1 METVLRGRKT
11 AEVIPFD
18 YDAPVLYYPV
28 RHHSPVCAWHLEQAT
43 ERYKPELI
51 LVEGPENANDLIP
64 ILASPETEAPVALY
78 YAYRD
83 DAGLLNVA
91 GQTEKQEKDG
101 LPAESC
107 ACYYPLLDQSPELVA
122 LRLAERLKIPARF
135 IDLPYGEILA
145 ATRSGTGLRKEE
157 TTVSYADDSFL
168 VPELLW
174 KNVCEKTG
182 TRDFEEFWEKYYE
195 SRGLSLSTEEFVR
208 QVNTWCLLARENT
221 PRQEMEADGCLAR
234 ESHMARR
241 IREATRSYKKIM
253 VVAGGFHILGLL
265 RPENEQK
272 DILNISKDS
281 QTVYPVRY
289 SEPAADALSGYA
301 SGMPAPA
308 FYRKLWQQLHT
319 DGTSTTEAWN
329 SVVLDTIVRCGR
341 RLRAKGEIISAYDE
355 QCALQQAQG
364 LATLRNKAAPGLY
377 ELQDSILSAFVKG
390 EANLAGCKPLRL
402 LREINTGNK
411 VGRLCRSDLVPPLVQ
426 DFTRQCKKYRL
437 RQNSADRQE
446 VTLEIFSKTRHR
458 AESRFL
464 HQSVFLDCGYAKR
477 DKGPDLLHGTGRN
490 LIREHWICQWS
501 AGVETALIEHAI
513 WGATV
518 AEACAQLL
526 RRRLAEA
533 PRAVNGAELLV
544 QGFLM
549 GLTDTANTMIHRLE
563 ELLLTDGDFSS
574 LCGACGA
581 ISTLEAWQ
589 EQYHEKD
596 SYDYN
601 ALLRQCFARILHML
615 PSMSSVDDRGVETI
629 QEHCQLLYEITA
641 RPTFSDLR
649 ADFLATLEEL
659 IAQDPIHPALHGTA
673 LGLLYGGAPEK
684 KNLAVQTAAGYLRGT
699 HDQKLRAAAFLQG
712 LFRTARDLLLV
723 DDIQM
728 ASIDTLLCE
737 LEDEEFVNLLPQL
750 RLAFSYF
757 TPTETARLARQA
769 ATFHGKT
776 RLKTE
781 HYAVSPADYTC
792 WESIDA
798 WATQQL
804 EQWKSLYTEKGDSLT

>member
-28 RHHSPVCAWHLEQAT
+28 RHHSPVCAWHLEQT
-43 ERYKPELI
+43 IERYKPDLI

-83 DAGLLNVA
+83 DAGLLNTA
-91 GQTEKQEKDG
+91 EQTEKQEKDG

-135 IDLPYGEILA
+135 IDLPYGEILI
-145 ATRSGTGLRKEE
+145 ATQAGTGLRKEE

-168 VPELLW
+168 APELLW

-241 IREATRSYKKIM
+241 IREATRSYKKIL

-265 RPENEQK
+265 HPENEQK
-272 DILNISKDS
+272 DSPNISKDS

-289 SEPAADALSGYA
+289 SEPVADALSGYA

-319 DGTSTTEAWN
+319 DRTSTTEAWN

-390 EANLAGCKPLRL
+390 EANLAGCEPLRL

-411 VGRLCRSDLVPPLVQ
+411 VGRLCRSDLIPPLVQ

-464 HQSVFLDCGYAKR
+464 HQSVFLDCDYAKR

-490 LIREHWICQWS
+490 LIREHWLCQWS

-563 ELLLTDGDFSS
+563 ELVLTDGDFSS

-629 QEHCQLLYEITA
+629 QEHCQLLNEITA

-723 DDIQM
+723 DDIQL

>member
-1 METVLRGRKT
+1 METVLRGWQT

-18 YDAPVLYYPV
+18 YDEPVLYYPV
-28 RHHSPVCAWHLEQAT
+28 RHHSPACAWHLERAI
-43 ERYKPELI
+43 ERYKPELV

-64 ILASPETEAPVALY
+64 ILTSPETEAPVALY

-83 DAGLLNVA
+83 DAGFLSSAEHL
-91 GQTEKQEKDG
+91 TED
-101 LPAESC
+101 LPPVSC
-107 ACYYPLLDQSPELVA
+107 ACYYPFLDQSPELVA
-122 LRLAERLKIPARF
+122 LRLAEHLKIPARF

-157 TTVSYADDSFL
+157 TAISYADDSFL
-168 VPELLW
+168 APELLW
-174 KNVCEKTG
+174 KSVCEKTG

-195 SRGLSLSTEEFVR
+195 NKGFSLSTEEFVR
-208 QVNTWCLLARENT
+208 QVNAWCLQARKNT
-221 PRQEMEADGCLAR
+221 PHQEMEEDGCLAR
-234 ESHMARR
+234 EFHMARR
-241 IREATRSYKKIM
+241 IREAAQSYRKILI
-253 VVAGGFHILGLL
+253 VAGGFHIWGLL
-265 RPENEQK
+265 HPENEQK
-272 DILNISKDS
+272 VCPNIPKDS

-319 DGTSTTEAWN
+319 DGTSTTGAWN

-341 RLRAKGEIISAYDE
+341 RLRATGEIISAYDE

-364 LATLRNKAAPGLY
+364 LAALRSKEAPGLY
-377 ELQDSILSAFVKG
+377 ELQDGILSAFVKG
-390 EANLAGCKPLRL
+390 EANLAGCEPLRL
-402 LREINTGNK
+402 LRKITTGNK
-411 VGRLCRSDLVPPLVQ
+411 IGSLCRSDLIPPLVQ
-426 DFTRQCKKYRL
+426 DFARQCKKYRL

-458 AESRFL
+458 AESCFL
-464 HQSVFLDCGYAKR
+464 HQSIFLDCGYAKR

-518 AEACAQLL
+518 AEACVHLL
-526 RRRLAEA
+526 HRRLAEA
-533 PRAVNGAELLV
+533 PRAVDGAELLV

-549 GLTDTANTMIHRLE
+549 GLGDTADTMAHRLE

-574 LCGACGA
+574 LCRACTA

-589 EQYHEKD
+589 EQYHEKG
-596 SYDYN
+596 SYNYN

-615 PSMSSVDDRGVETI
+615 PSMSAVDDRGVETI
-629 QEHCQLLYEITA
+629 QQHCQLLYEITA
-641 RPTFSDLR
+641 RPAFSDLR
-649 ADFLATLEEL
+649 TDFLATLEEL
-659 IAQDPIHPALHGTA
+659 IAQEPIHPALHGTA

-684 KNLAVQTAAGYLRGT
+684 KELAVQTAAGYLRGT
-699 HDQKLRAAAFLQG
+699 HDQKMRAAAFLQG

-723 DDIQM
+723 NNIQLT
-728 ASIDTLLCE
+728 SIDTLLCE
-737 LEDEEFVNLLPQL
+737 LEDEEFMNLLPQL

-769 ATFHGKT
+769 ATFHNKN
-776 RLKTE
+776 RLNTE
-781 HYAVSPADYTC
+781 NNAVSPADYTC

-798 WATQQL
+798 WAAQQL
-804 EQWKSLYTEKGDSLT
+804 SQWKSPHIEKGDDSV

>member
-28 RHHSPVCAWHLEQAT
+28 RHHSPVCAWHLEQAI

-83 DAGLLNVA
+83 DVGLLNTA
-91 GQTEKQEKDG
+91 EQTEKQEKDG
-101 LPAESC
+101 LPTESC
-107 ACYYPLLDQSPELVA
+107 SCYYPLLDQSPELVA
-122 LRLAERLKIPARF
+122 LRLSERLKIPARF
-135 IDLPYGEILA
+135 IDLPYGEILI
-145 ATRSGTGLRKEE
+145 ATQAGTGLRKEE

-241 IREATRSYKKIM
+241 IREATRSYKKIL

-289 SEPAADALSGYA
+289 SEPVADALSGYA

-411 VGRLCRSDLVPPLVQ
+411 VGRLCRSDLIPPLVQ

-464 HQSVFLDCGYAKR
+464 HQSVFLDCDYAKQ

-490 LIREHWICQWS
+490 LIREHWVCQWS

-518 AEACAQLL
+518 AETCAQLL

-649 ADFLATLEEL
+649 ADFLATLKEL